1 MHSLFGS
8 KFPLLLFLV
17 WVMQSLLKRPGIK
30 PFRNS
35 VAKWG
40 VLYCVV
46 FSDTE
51 TMQLVTDSIK
61 FNSKGG
67 RANGLMW
74 RFKKLGMK
82 FLHRDKNSKSSLA
95 LSGR

>member
-1 MHSLFGS
+1 MCSLFGS

-17 WVMQSLLKRPGIK
+17 WILQSLLKRPGIK

-35 VAKWG
+35 VAKLG
-40 VLYCVV
+40 VLYCAV

-61 FNSKGG
+61 FNSKRG
-67 RANGLMW
+67 RADGLMW
-74 RFKKLGMK
+74 RFKKLSMK